1 MEKLAHPKCVEDD
14 LDVVELADGDA
25 DGREQDVEGK
35 RLGGPLPSFFGCV
48 ARDTKDNRFAACVTD
63 TAGEGIG
70 ARVDDLRAR
79 RNLIDVN
86 QLVPGGDNRYPWAP
100 ENVHHRTV
108 QRGKHAEVRRREHL
122 SRAHHQL
129 VTLEIL
135 TVRPHEGAS
144 LGRCKDLGER
154 LGRARTLHLYYGVSP
169 RGNWCASHRARRLTP
184 PDRDVPPRA
193 RPPP

>member
-1 MEKLAHPKCVEDD
+1 MEKLAHPKFIEDD
-14 LDVVELADGDA
+14 LD
-25 DGREQDVEGK
+25 DVEGK
-35 RLGGPLPSFFGCV
+35 RLGEPLPNFFGCV
-48 ARDTKDNRFAACVTD
+48 ARNPEYHRFAACVSD

-79 RNLIDVN
+79 RNLIYIN
-86 QLVPGGDNRYPWAP
+86 QLVPGCNNRYPWAP

-108 QRGKHAEVRRREHL
+108 QRGKHPEVRRREHL

-154 LGRARTLHLYYGVSP
+154 LGRARTLDLYDGVCP
-169 RGNWCASHRARRLTP
+169 GGNWCASHRARRLT
-184 PDRDVPPRA
+184 R
-193 RPPP
+193 